1 MMAAREISKKGKSG
15 RSGMKVARKWA
26 NYAQQ
31 LGNSFKML
39 PGIKQGEC
47 RCCGELVSKRV
58 CSISKI
64 FKLKVQLFN
73 KMK

>member
-1 MMAAREISKKGKSG
+1 
-15 RSGMKVARKWA
+15 MKVARKWA

-47 RCCGELVSKRV
+47 RCCGELVSKWV
-58 CSISKI
+58 CSILRYVNLKYNYSI
-64 FKLKVQLFN
+64 KLK
-73 KMK
+73 